1 MKVEL
6 IAYTPNPGD
15 VVERAASICY
25 DSKPTKSHA
34 IAKSCIKSGHLS
46 VWEHVSFTFHVS
58 EVSRALLAQLTRH
71 RHLSFSVRS
80 QRYCREDGFAYENPF
95 PTGSELR
102 EGFDNAMRSDAV
114 VYDALIKNGAAP
126 EDARMVLPNGC
137 HTELCVTGNARALI
151 EASHLRLCVRA
162 QKEIRQLFK
171 RMKELIEPV
180 CPEVA
185 AAMVPTCET
194 HEVPYCGE
202 HHNGCGRYPKL
213 KELIKVKE

>member
-6 IAYTPNPGD
+6 IAHTPNPAAI
-15 VVERAASICY
+15 VEEAASVCY

-34 IAKSCIKSGHLS
+34 IAKSCLKSGHLS

-80 QRYCREDGFAYENPF
+80 QRYCREDGFKYVNPF
-95 PTGSELR
+95 PDGDIR
-102 EGFDNAMRSDAV
+102 EMHFRNAMEFDEAV
-114 VYDALIKNGAAP
+114 YNDLIECGAAP
-126 EDARMVLPNGC
+126 EDARAILPNAC
-137 HTELCVTGNARALI
+137 YTELYVTGNARALI

-162 QKEIRQLFK
+162 QKEIRHLFK
-171 RMKELIEPV
+171 SMKELIEPV

-194 HEVPYCGE
+194 HDIPYCSE

-213 KELIKVKE
+213 KELIKEKA

>member
-6 IAYTPNPGD
+6 IAYTPNPAD
-15 VVERAASICY
+15 VVERAASVCY
-25 DSKPTKSHA
+25 NSKPTKSHA
-34 IAKSCIKSGHLS
+34 IARSCIKSGHLS

-71 RHLSFSVRS
+71 RHCSFSVRS
-80 QRYCREDGFAYENPF
+80 QRYCREDGFSYVNPF
-95 PTGSELR
+95 PAGSELR
-102 EGFDNAMRSDAV
+102 ECFDNAMRSDGAI
-114 VYDALIKNGAAP
+114 YDMLIKNGAEP
-126 EDARMVLPNGC
+126 EDARAVLPNAC
-137 HTELCVTGNARALI
+137 YTELFVTLNARALI

-171 RMKELIEPV
+171 CMKELVEPI

-194 HEVPYCGE
+194 HDIPYCGE

-213 KELIKVKE
+213 KELIKNE